1 MAEVWKWCWIGLGAY
16 AIRFL
21 LYGISTSL
29 SHISAYTILENI
41 RLTLAQRLMKA
52 PLGTVIGESV
62 GKLKSVLV
70 GLYFPF
76 LEYTTANAIYF
87 SADGGTI
94 THYIDPHHLD
104 RLELIQLVD
113 PTARSHG

>member
-1 MAEVWKWCWIGLGAY
+1 M
-16 AIRFL
+16 R
-21 LYGISTSL
+21 
-29 SHISAYTILENI
+29 
-41 RLTLAQRLMKA
+41 
-52 PLGTVIGESV
+52 
-62 GKLKSVLV
+62 
-70 GLYFPF
+70 FPF

-104 RLELIQLVD
+104 RLELIQLAD